1 MSQMRG
7 RLLIYSFVSSVF
19 FILWSYVC
27 VCTCLPTLG
36 ARACMGLY
44 FFVHLMWVFRCS
56 LGVCKC
62 VGVSGRKRSL
72 HRFEESNQRL
82 AKFSRF
88 LCSSEA
94 SLFFF
99 FFFYS
104 LLSCLLSSLITEG
117 LAGGLCSSPSFSM
130 TSFIAVALTTSTCFL
145 IGVFEEAELVKK
157 L

>member
-1 MSQMRG
+1 MLASVAENG
-7 RLLIYSFVSSVF
+7 PYTGLKSLIKGWQNFLAS
-19 FILWSYVC
+19 C
-27 VCTCLPTLG
+27 VVPKLP
-36 ARACMGLY
+36 Y
-44 FFVHLMWVFRCS
+44 
-56 LGVCKC
+56 
-62 VGVSGRKRSL
+62 
-72 HRFEESNQRL
+72 
-82 AKFSRF
+82 
-88 LCSSEA
+88 
-94 SLFFF
+94 FFF

>member
-1 MSQMRG
+1 M
-7 RLLIYSFVSSVF
+7 
-19 FILWSYVC
+19 YVC
-27 VCTCLPTLG
+27 AHACQLL
-36 ARACMGLY
+36 ARVRECMGLY

-82 AKFSRF
+82 AEFSRF

-94 SLFFF
+94 SLFFLF
-99 FFFYS
+99 IFFYS

-130 TSFIAVALTTSTCFL
+130 TSFIAVALSTSTCFL